1 MIPYAVMAYRATKHS
16 STGLTPNMMLF
27 GRETT
32 EPIDLVAGLPPD
44 TDHSNTPPQCVQH
57 LRERLELS
65 HQLAREV
72 LGKSVERAKRQYDKK
87 ICKVQH
93 KVGDAVWYL
102 IKGTKRVKNK
112 VQKFL
117 PSYEGPYFVVKN

>member
-1 MIPYAVMAYRATKHS
+1 M
-16 STGLTPNMMLF
+16 
-27 GRETT
+27 TT